1 MDSKNLVDARGLS
14 CPEPAMLAREAILEA
29 KQGTVVVLVDSTT
42 SRNNVTRTAQMNGWI
57 VTAEDE
63 SDGSVRLTLTK

>member
-42 SRNNVTRTAQMNGWI
+42 SRNNVTRTAQMNGWT

-63 SDGSVRLTLTK
+63 PDGSVRLTLIK

>member
-63 SDGSVRLTLTK
+63 PDGSVRLTLTK